1 MRLQEGLR
9 LRKMG
14 RKYMIVNAACSMHN
28 KAEVFTLNEVAA
40 QMWQYVEGKDFSAE
54 DLVEWLCQEYDVE
67 EDVVRRDVDQQ
78 LEEWKRFALIQ

>member
-9 LRKMG
+9 LRKIG
-14 RKYMIVNAACSMHN
+14 RKYMIVNAGSSMHN

-40 QMWQYVEGKDFSAE
+40 QMWQYVEGKDFETE

-67 EDVVRRDVDQQ
+67 KDVARRDVEKQVD
-78 LEEWKRFALIQ
+78 EWKQFGLIH

>member
-54 DLVEWLCQEYDVE
+54 DLVEWLCQEYDVV
-67 EDVVRRDVDQQ
+67 EDVVRRDVEQQ